1 MLYKEVEV
9 MNNLHEKLD
18 QTLKDNEELKTQ
30 VDELKTKNAQLEQQI
45 TAVMLGMVDI
55 YSKIDSMSTDTQS

>member
-1 MLYKEVEV
+1 MK
-9 MNNLHEKLD
+9 LHEKLD

-30 VDELKTKNAQLEQQI
+30 VDDLKTKNAQLEQQI

-55 YSKIDSMSTDTQS
+55 YSKIDSMSTDTKS

>member
-1 MLYKEVEV
+1 
-9 MNNLHEKLD
+9 MNALHEKLD

-55 YSKIDSMSTDTQS
+55 YSKIDSMSTDMKS

>member
-1 MLYKEVEV
+1 MK
-9 MNNLHEKLD
+9 LHEKLD